1 MSLQAT
7 LAAVAVVACSI
18 PLAARSFDADV
29 CVYGGTSG
37 GIIAALEVARAGK
50 TAVIFESGEHLGG
63 MSSGGLGWT
72 DFANK
77 AAVGGMAREFY
88 REVGKRYG
96 KPEEFNLEPHVAED
110 VFDRLAQTHGITVRF
125 HERIARVTKNGLTIA
140 AVYTDA
146 GDSCQAPMFIDA
158 SYEGDLLPK
167 AGIAYTVGRESNAQY
182 GETLNGIQP
191 PATGAKSGKFEVPVD
206 PYRKK
211 GDPGSG
217 ILPYLLR
224 DEPLGT
230 IGAADSRVQAYNY
243 RLCLTNRPD
252 NRVPIAPSPG
262 YDAAN
267 FELLARW
274 IEARAAAGEQL
285 HLSDFLKYDPLP
297 NDKWDFNNRWP
308 ISTDYLGGSDKYPEA
323 SWQGREEICRRH
335 EAYLRDFLHFLATDS
350 SVPQAV
356 RNETASFGLAKDEF
370 TKTRNWPHQIYVREA
385 RRMISD
391 YVMTEANAHG
401 KQVAPHPVALAA
413 YNIDIHAVRRIVVNG
428 QPVNE
433 GSNGGSVPHPYPV
446 AYQSIVPRKSQCSNL
461 FVPFCLSASHVV
473 FGSIRMEPVFMEL
486 SQAAAM
492 AAILATEE
500 HVAVQDVDYEK
511 LKLKLKGAGVVFTWP
526 LGGSNGAP

>member
-1 MSLQAT
+1 M
-7 LAAVAVVACSI
+7 
-18 PLAARSFDADV
+18 
-29 CVYGGTSG
+29 
-37 GIIAALEVARAGK
+37 AALEVARAGK
-50 TAVIFESGEHLGG
+50 TAVLFEPGEHLGG

-88 REVGKRYG
+88 REVGKHYG
-96 KPEEFNLEPHVAED
+96 KPEEFNLEPHVAEE
-110 VFDRLAQTHGITVRF
+110 VFDRLAQTQGITVRLD
-125 HERIARVTKNGLTIA
+125 ERLARVTKNGLAITAIYA
-140 AVYTDA
+140 ES
-146 GDSCQAPMFIDA
+146 GDICQAPMFIDA
-158 SYEGDLLPK
+158 SYEGDLLAK
-167 AGIAYTVGRESNAQY
+167 AGISSMVGRESNTQY

-191 PATGAKSGKFEVPVD
+191 PVPGAMSGKFEVAVD

-224 DEPLGT
+224 DEPIGT

-243 RLCLTNRPD
+243 RLCLTNRPE

-274 IEARAAAGEQL
+274 IEARVTAGEKL
-285 HLSDFLKYDPLP
+285 HLADFLKYDPLP

-323 SWQGREEICRRH
+323 SWREREKICERH
-335 EAYLRDFLHFLATDS
+335 EAYLRDFLHFLSTDPR
-350 SVPQAV
+350 VPEVV

-391 YVMTEANAHG
+391 YVMTEADARG
-401 KQVAPHPVALAA
+401 TRVAPHPVALAA
-413 YNIDIHAVRRIVVNG
+413 YRIDIHAARRIVLNG

-433 GSNGGSVPHPYPV
+433 GSNGAPIPHPYPV
-446 AYQSIVPRKSQCSNL
+446 AYEAIVPRRSECRNL
-461 FVPFCLSASHVV
+461 LVPFCLSASHVV

-511 LKLKLKGAGVVFTWP
+511 LKLKLKASGVVFAWP
-526 LGGSNGAP
+526 LGGKNGTP